1 MTEIIGIHRPVGV
14 LSKYCMYLHFFVKW
28 FFVLQLTQS
37 QTTSS
42 ISEEATERLNMQP
55 DIPTTKNSV
64 IHPRKHALDRYVVLL
79 HWYLIFITVC
89 GL

>member
-1 MTEIIGIHRPVGV
+1 
-14 LSKYCMYLHFFVKW
+14 MYLHFFVKW

-37 QTTSS
+37 QTTPS
-42 ISEEATERLNMQP
+42 ISEEATE
-55 DIPTTKNSV
+55 TKNSV